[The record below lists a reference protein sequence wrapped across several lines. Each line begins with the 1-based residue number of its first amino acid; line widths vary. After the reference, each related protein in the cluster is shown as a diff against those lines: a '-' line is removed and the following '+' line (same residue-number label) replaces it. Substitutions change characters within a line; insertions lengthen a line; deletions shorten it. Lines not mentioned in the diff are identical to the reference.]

1 MADGKHKNGVAITV
15 IYQAVNEATGKTIK
29 MDVYDEAHAEDV
41 GKAVAAMTEFAAT
54 GRYYGVFTPD
64 AEGDWTVVMKNT
76 TDGNGAIVKF
86 YPVGGHNID
95 SIGDDIASLNDV
107 AVGDLNNVSTSDLDT
122 ALATYDAALGSE
134 VAAVDTKVDTVDGK
148 IVTVDGKVDTVDA
161 KVVTVTSK
169 VDAVDALVANL
180 DADVVAV
187 KSDTVAIASSVSTVD
202 GKVVNLDADVVA
214 VKTDTATI
222 ITDVAAVDALIDGV
236 VTDVAAL
243 NDISAANVAT
253 ELETYDAVKKSELD
267 AVQGGS
273 ETLESIKTAV
283 DAFGSP
289 AMAG

>member
-76 TDGNGAIVKF
+76 TDSNGAIVKF

-95 SIGDDIASLNDV
+95 SIGDDIANLNNL
-107 AVGDLNNVSTSDLDT
+107 AAGDLNNLATSDLDT
-122 ALATYDAALGSE
+122 ALATYDPPTKTE
-134 VAAVDTKVDTVDGK
+134 IDTK
-148 IVTVDGKVDTVDA
+148 I
-161 KVVTVTSK
+161 
-169 VDAVDALVANL
+169 DALTDIDSA
-180 DADVVAV
+180 
-187 KSDTVAIASSVSTVD
+187 
-202 GKVVNLDADVVA
+202 GVNAA
-214 VKTDTATI
+214 CDTAL
-222 ITDVAAVDALIDGV
+222 TDYDAATGTEIG
-236 VTDVAAL
+236 AL
-243 NDISAANVAT
+243 NDLSAANVAT

>member
-76 TDGNGAIVKF
+76 TDSNGAIVKF

-95 SIGDDIASLNDV
+95 SIGDDIANLNNL
-107 AVGDLNNVSTSDLDT
+107 AAGDLNNLATSDFDT
-122 ALATYDAALGSE
+122 ALATYDPPTKTE
-134 VAAVDTKVDTVDGK
+134 MDTK
-148 IVTVDGKVDTVDA
+148 I
-161 KVVTVTSK
+161 
-169 VDAVDALVANL
+169 DALTDIDSA
-180 DADVVAV
+180 
-187 KSDTVAIASSVSTVD
+187 
-202 GKVVNLDADVVA
+202 GVNAA
-214 VKTDTATI
+214 CDTAL
-222 ITDVAAVDALIDGV
+222 TDYDAATGTEIG
-236 VTDVAAL
+236 AL
-243 NDISAANVAT
+243 NDLSAANVAT

>member
-76 TDGNGAIVKF
+76 TDSNGAIVKF

-95 SIGDDIASLNDV
+95 SIGDDIANLNNL
-107 AVGDLNNVSTSDLDT
+107 AAGDLNNLATSDLDT
-122 ALATYDAALGSE
+122 ALATYDPPTKTE
-134 VAAVDTKVDTVDGK
+134 MDTK
-148 IVTVDGKVDTVDA
+148 I
-161 KVVTVTSK
+161 
-169 VDAVDALVANL
+169 DALTDIDSA
-180 DADVVAV
+180 
-187 KSDTVAIASSVSTVD
+187 
-202 GKVVNLDADVVA
+202 GVNAA
-214 VKTDTATI
+214 CDTAL
-222 ITDVAAVDALIDGV
+222 TDYDAATGTEIG
-236 VTDVAAL
+236 AL
-243 NDISAANVAT
+243 NDLSAANVAT